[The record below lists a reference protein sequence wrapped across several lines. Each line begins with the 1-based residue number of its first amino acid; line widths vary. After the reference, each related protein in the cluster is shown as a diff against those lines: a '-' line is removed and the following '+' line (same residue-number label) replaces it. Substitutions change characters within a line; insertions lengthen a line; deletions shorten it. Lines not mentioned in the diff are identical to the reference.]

1 MNVTAS
7 EQIRVCRFHI
17 ATLQLSTALLSKA
30 SGGMIKRYI
39 TTYAALSG
47 LVNQVKA
54 QTNDTTDEFEA
65 AELRGLLE
73 DVALDLGN
81 LR

>member
-1 MNVTAS
+1 M
-7 EQIRVCRFHI
+7 
-17 ATLQLSTALLSKA
+17 
-30 SGGMIKRYI
+30 MKRYI

-47 LVNQVKA
+47 LVNQLKA

-65 AELRGLLE
+65 AELRSLSE